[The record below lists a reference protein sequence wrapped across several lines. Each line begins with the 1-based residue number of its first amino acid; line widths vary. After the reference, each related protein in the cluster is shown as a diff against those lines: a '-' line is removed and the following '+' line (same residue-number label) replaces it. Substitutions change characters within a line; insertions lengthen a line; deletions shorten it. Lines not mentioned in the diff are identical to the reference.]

1 MAFSILKGACGSCA
15 AQLPFSSVRS
25 QKAILKKKA
34 VTSKTQNVFSSTP
47 SWQNGS
53 AWARACVTHNAN
65 PKWISPPY
73 IVCMYVVKAWVTQI
87 KHLIFTFR
95 HEINQVH
102 WLFLKNKIFTPQA
115 PLHSLVMRDIDRYRH
130 LISAGPTRVYIYL
143 SNMFLLCISY
153 LGRWSFRHF
162 DP

>member
-1 MAFSILKGACGSCA
+1 MMLKSQTFFLIFRMPKHVFFIHVQISDAFPLIFRIPKH
-15 AQLPFSSVRS
+15 
-25 QKAILKKKA
+25 
-34 VTSKTQNVFSSTP
+34 VFSSTP
-47 SWQNGS
+47 SSWQNGS

-65 PKWISPPY
+65 PKWIAPPY
-73 IVCMYVVKAWVTQI
+73 IVCMYAVKAWVTQI

-130 LISAGPTRVYIYL
+130 LISAGPIIIWYIIRRGIRI
-143 SNMFLLCISY
+143 CI
-153 LGRWSFRHF
+153 LWL
-162 DP
+162 

>member
-1 MAFSILKGACGSCA
+1 MGLAELRWYSSCTTRLKIAYSSWGTSSVAFLILKGACGSCA

-65 PKWISPPY
+65 PKWIAPPY

-115 PLHSLVMRDIDRYRH
+115 PLHSLVMRYFPARWA
-130 LISAGPTRVYIYL
+130 L
-143 SNMFLLCISY
+143 FL
-153 LGRWSFRHF
+153 F
-162 DP
+162 

>member
-1 MAFSILKGACGSCA
+1 MWQLRYA
-15 AQLPFSSVRS
+15 AAIFFS
-25 QKAILKKKA
+25 QKSKSHPQKKA

-65 PKWISPPY
+65 PKWIAPPY

-87 KHLIFTFR
+87 KHLIFSFR

-130 LISAGPTRVYIYL
+130 LISAGPVCIPAGGGARTSGVLIICICIYNIIYQQLVYL
-143 SNMFLLCISY
+143 
-153 LGRWSFRHF
+153 
-162 DP
+162 